1 MLEQFYS
8 DFMSVVPLQLPKL
21 LDTRTMEKPEVYDM
35 YMLLTF
41 PLATAYSIEDVMNLL
56 EDEMEMILL
65 YHHIPS
71 TQTVFG
77 HSCCAYSNPVF
88 GRMFKINVKTNSAG
102 LVDLINVTIFG
113 SLEVFSA
120 EVCVDLELHAK
131 TGHFKYKKSKEEVLL
146 DFIS

>member
-1 MLEQFYS
+1 
-8 DFMSVVPLQLPKL
+8 
-21 LDTRTMEKPEVYDM
+21 
-35 YMLLTF
+35 
-41 PLATAYSIEDVMNLL
+41 MNLL

-77 HSCCAYSNPVF
+77 HSCCAYSNPAF
-88 GRMFKINVKTNSAG
+88 GRMFKINAKTNSAG

-120 EVCVDLELHAK
+120 EVCVDLSVPLRYACVC
-131 TGHFKYKKSKEEVLL
+131 GCHFQVRVTDSSRAIIIRLPHEGVA
-146 DFIS
+146 I